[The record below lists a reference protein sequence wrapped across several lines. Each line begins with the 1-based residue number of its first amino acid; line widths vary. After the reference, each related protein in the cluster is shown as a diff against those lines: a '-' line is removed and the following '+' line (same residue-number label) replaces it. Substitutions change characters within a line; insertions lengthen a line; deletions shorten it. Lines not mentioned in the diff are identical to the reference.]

1 VLARFKGVRTGGTRG
16 KGELDNTGSTEL
28 NDLARFGL
36 GLARLNDGNGEL
48 GEIVSK
54 SISIRDEAGT
64 LVFSATFGRA
74 GAVRVRVACEARGRV
89 WSMYCCINAI
99 EQGDG
104 SEGSRFVRDD
114 GSCDMGGI
122 LFS

>member
-16 KGELDNTGSTEL
+16 KGELDNIGSTEL
-28 NDLARFGL
+28 NDLARFAA

-48 GEIVSK
+48 EIVSK

-64 LVFSATFGRA
+64 LVFSTTFGRA

-99 EQGDG
+99 E
-104 SEGSRFVRDD
+104 
-114 GSCDMGGI
+114 
-122 LFS
+122 